1 MINKKEIT
9 LLGRKFTIE
18 KSSRKNKQFTATSK
32 DKKIVIHFGDSR
44 YPEFPDSPRGDNY
57 CARSS
62 GIQSKEKF
70 NANVLSR
77 KLLWGCKGKKS
88 YSIENEKDLNINIK

>member
-1 MINKKEIT
+1 MIKKEIT

-18 KSSRKNKQFTATSK
+18 KSSQKNKQFTATSL

-44 YPEFPDSPRGDNY
+44 YPEFPNSARGDNY

-62 GIQSKEKF
+62 GIINKEKF
-70 NANVLSR
+70 NANALSR

-88 YSIENEKDLNINIK
+88 YSLEENND